1 MKKVMVQFGDN
12 TSDIFASRR
21 DGNEQFAL
29 YVGIPELYGGY
40 LLETSGEPVTRN
52 TFEDSDDEQSIQAV
66 AAIVSDPSTPWEVCS
81 EEDAE
86 YVAEWLNTW
95 GISK

>member
-1 MKKVMVQFGDN
+1 MKKVMIQFGDN

-40 LLETSGEPVTRN
+40 MLETGGEPVTLN
-52 TFEDSDDEQSIQAV
+52 TFEDADDTQSIEAV
-66 AAIVSDPSTPWEVCS
+66 AAIVADPSTPWEDCS
-81 EEDAE
+81 AEDTK
-86 YVAEWLNTW
+86 YVAEWLSAW